1 MSKIYL
7 GLGSN
12 LGDRKKNI
20 TDATMIC
27 GSILGT
33 LECLS
38 SLYETEPWG
47 YASPNKYLNAVICIK
62 TEHAP
67 ERCLQMAKAIERE
80 MGRAVHTGNGYE
92 DRPIDIDILF
102 FDNLTIKTE
111 ELTIPHPLIQDREF
125 VLRPLAEIAPDL
137 IHPVLGLSAT
147 EMLQEWEKKEEP
159 EETKLS

>member
-12 LGDRKKNI
+12 MGDRKQLI

-27 GSILGT
+27 GTIMGNIVT
-33 LECLS
+33 LS

-47 YASPNKYLNAVICIK
+47 FSSPNKFLNAAICIE
-62 TEHAP
+62 TEHSP
-67 ERCLQMAKAIERE
+67 EKCLAMAKAIERE
-80 MGRAVHTGNGYE
+80 MGRMKHAGAGYE

-102 FDNLTIKTE
+102 YDDLVMNSET
-111 ELTIPHPLIQDREF
+111 LTIPHPLIQKRDF

-137 IHPVLGLSAT
+137 KHPILKKNMEELLS
-147 EMLQEWEKKEEP
+147 LWLKENN
-159 EETKLS
+159 

>member
-12 LGDRKKNI
+12 MGDRKQLI

-27 GSILGT
+27 GTIMGNIVT
-33 LECLS
+33 LS

-47 YASPNKYLNAVICIK
+47 FSSPNKFLNAAICIE
-62 TEHAP
+62 TEHSP
-67 ERCLQMAKAIERE
+67 EKCLAMAKAIERE
-80 MGRAVHTGNGYE
+80 MGRMKHAGTGYE

-102 FDNLTIKTE
+102 YDDLVMNSET
-111 ELTIPHPLIQDREF
+111 LTIPHPLIQKRDF

-137 IHPVLGLSAT
+137 KHPILKKNMDELLS
-147 EMLQEWEKKEEP
+147 LWLKENN
-159 EETKLS
+159 